1 MGDSLFSITKDNG
14 IMTQSF
20 LYGQAII
27 SIATTNVIQADF
39 FDIDFKVKKQKKAV
53 ITPLS

>member
-1 MGDSLFSITKDNG
+1 
-14 IMTQSF
+14 MTQSF